1 MKKKILVIFFIA
13 LILSIIIYNIF
24 NNKIKN
30 ILLISDNNEI
40 NDIILNKYKEDYNV
54 NLYTYNNI
62 TYKELIDNI
71 KNNDS
76 KIVKN
81 EKIYL
86 NQLISSADIIII
98 NVNNNE
104 YFNKCKKSN
113 NIIENY
119 DRILSMNINDLDYIL
134 KKISHAKIYIV
145 GNYCKNKNHTQSLK
159 IPYDYINIKSLI
171 KNKI

>member
-24 NNKIKN
+24 NNKRKN

-40 NDIILNKYKEDYNV
+40 NDIILNKYKENYNV

-145 GNYCKNKNHTQSLK
+145 GNYCKNKNHIQSLK